1 MIRMLKG
8 TYGLE
13 KNGTVEAMTKHS
25 GPFSLPESREAEL
38 IAAGVAEKVEYT
50 AARDE
55 YEGMKMTEL
64 RALAASMGKDAS
76 RCKTKKAV
84 IGMIRMAEEAQFQ
97 EDNKLYS
104 GLFEED

>member
-50 AARDE
+50 DIP
-55 YEGMKMTEL
+55 YEDMKMTEL
-64 RALAASMGKDAS
+64 RKIAASYGKDAS

-84 IGMIRMAEEAQFQ
+84 IGMIRLAEEAQWQ